1 MYNEELKTRF
11 INSYTNSSQRRYN
24 CLILFNKL
32 QEYEEKW
39 QADVCTWGEEEL
51 DSVIDKILGLR
62 LKGSESR
69 LVALKTYAKWC
80 LENNFP
86 NAKDSLI
93 NLKYSGI
100 RKMRQEMVRDPSQ
113 LQDYL
118 NIIFYPESRNTM
130 DNVFRCFYWFAY
142 SGCSEGDVMS
152 ITADDID
159 LQSKI
164 IRIKKESLIEEY
176 PIYEESIPALESCIT
191 STSFVYIHPNYSKD
205 IDRDRVGGNQ
215 LLRGIKTE
223 TTLSRARIEIS
234 RRSKKA
240 VDKKETDLHLSYF
253 RVWLSGVFYRTYELE
268 KIGVEPNFMEL
279 AGRFMSGKNYKL
291 DSGRNTIEAKQR
303 AVAKEYLDD
312 YYRWKLAF
320 MI

>member
-1 MYNEELKTRF
+1 
-11 INSYTNSSQRRYN
+11 
-24 CLILFNKL
+24 
-32 QEYEEKW
+32 
-39 QADVCTWGEEEL
+39 
-51 DSVIDKILGLR
+51 
-62 LKGSESR
+62 
-69 LVALKTYAKWC
+69 
-80 LENNFP
+80 
-86 NAKDSLI
+86 
-93 NLKYSGI
+93 
-100 RKMRQEMVRDPSQ
+100 
-113 LQDYL
+113 
-118 NIIFYPESRNTM
+118 
-130 DNVFRCFYWFAY
+130 
-142 SGCSEGDVMS
+142 MS